1 METGLSDFHHL
12 IYTIFKSTYS
22 KLPHVLCS
30 FRSYKKFNEE
40 DFRQQLN
47 HQLNLFEN
55 VTFNNFNNTS
65 SSLINTFA
73 TLKRKTIRGKHKPF
87 ISKSLKKEMMKTAH
101 LKNIA
106 NNFGLES
113 DLYAYK
119 RQRNLVVSLNK
130 KSKKKLSFLAL
141 K

>member
-1 METGLSDFHHL
+1 M
-12 IYTIFKSTYS
+12 FKSTYS
-22 KLPHVLCS
+22 KLPPVLCS

-40 DFRQQLN
+40 DFRQKLN
-47 HQLNLFEN
+47 DQLNLFEN
-55 VTFNNFNNTS
+55 ITFNNFNDTF

-73 TLKRKTIRGKHKPF
+73 PLKRKTIRGNHKPF
-87 ISKSLKKEMMKTAH
+87 ISKSLKKEMMKRAH

-106 NNFGLES
+106 NKSGLES

-130 KSKKKLSFLAL
+130 KSEKKLSFLAL